1 MFDVSVQHLLLYE
14 RVVMNNEI
22 RQYLLTIICATC
34 TCAVVLRFFDSNTRF
49 KPIITFI
56 CGLFMLITVISPLR
70 NFQIGDIAGI
80 STDFQLEAES
90 IVDIGIQEANISKN
104 KIICESVETYIL
116 DKANQLGV
124 NLEIHISIN
133 GDGTPVGVNIAGQVS
148 PYTRSRLQQII
159 SDDIG
164 IPPEAQIWE

>member
-1 MFDVSVQHLLLYE
+1 MYNVSVQHLLLYE
-14 RVVMNNEI
+14 GFVMNNEI
-22 RQYLLTIICATC
+22 RQYLLTVICAAS

-56 CGLFMLITVISPLR
+56 CGLFMVITVLTPLR
-70 NFQIGDIAGI
+70 NFRIGDLSGI
-80 STDFQLEAES
+80 TRDFRLDANT
-90 IVDIGIQEANISKN
+90 IIDAGIQEANISKN

-116 DKANQLGV
+116 DEAKQLGV
-124 NLEIHISIN
+124 NLEIHIST
-133 GDGTPVGVNIAGQVS
+133 DDDCTPNCVRISGQVS
-148 PYTRSRLQQII
+148 PYIRSKLQQII